1 MRGQYDIVIG
11 IDPDCDRSGVAVL
24 DVRGRELEV
33 FCMEFAELVQ
43 HLTCAAA
50 YSIEGGSILVV
61 VEASWN
67 TQANWHG
74 GGRNHGGAYSAS
86 LGYDVGRNHET
97 GRKIS
102 EMAKAYGLEVEE
114 KRPLRKCWKGK
125 DGKITHGELVSL
137 LDGSGVRHSLG
148 GRSNQ
153 EERDA
158 ALLALDASGIAMRMK
173 VKGGAV

>member
-1 MRGQYDIVIG
+1 MREKYDIIIG
-11 IDPDCDRSGVAVL
+11 IDPDCGRSGVAVL
-24 DVRGRELEV
+24 DMGTREMQV
-33 FCMEFAELVQ
+33 HAMTFPELVQ
-43 HLTCAAA
+43 YLTCVAADCV
-50 YSIEGGSILVV
+50 EGMRILVV

-67 TQANWHG
+67 TEANWHG
-74 GGRNHGGAYSAS
+74 GGRNRGRAYSAS

-102 EMAKAYGLEVEE
+102 EMAQAYGLEVDER
-114 KRPLRKCWKGK
+114 RPLRKCWKGK
-125 DGKITHGELVSL
+125 DGKITHWELVSL

-158 ALLALDASGIAMRMK
+158 TLLALDASGIAIRMK
-173 VKGGAV
+173 VQ

>member
-1 MRGQYDIVIG
+1 MRREYDKIIG
-11 IDPDCDRSGVAVL
+11 IDPDCGRSGVAVL
-24 DVRGRELEV
+24 DMRAREMQV
-33 FCMEFAELVQ
+33 HSMTFPELVQ
-43 HLTCAAA
+43 YLTCVAAD
-50 YSIEGGSILVV
+50 SIEGGSILVV

-67 TQANWHG
+67 TEANWHG
-74 GGRNHGGAYSAS
+74 GRSRGRAYSAS

-114 KRPLRKCWKGK
+114 KSPLRKCWKGK

-137 LDGSGVRHSLG
+137 LDGSGVGHSLG

-158 ALLALDASGIAMRMK
+158 ALLALDASGITMRIK
-173 VKGGAV
+173 I

>member
-1 MRGQYDIVIG
+1 MKRRFDTIIG
-11 IDPDCDRSGVAVL
+11 IDPDCDRSGVAVI
-24 DVRGRELEV
+24 DTAARELLV
-33 FCMEFAELVQ
+33 YTMTFPELVQ
-43 HLTCAAA
+43 YLTCVAAD
-50 YSIEGGSILVV
+50 SMEGRGVLVV
-61 VEASWN
+61 VEASWK
-67 TQANWHG
+67 TETNWHG
-74 GGRNHGGAYSAS
+74 RRGDGYKVAAKK
-86 LGYDVGRNHET
+86 GYDVGRNHET

-102 EMAKAYGLEVEE
+102 EMAKAYGLEVKE
-114 KRPLRKCWKGK
+114 KSPLRKCWKGK

-137 LDGSGVRHSLG
+137 LEGSGVRHNLG

>member
-24 DVRGRELEV
+24 DMRAREMQVHSMTFPEV
-33 FCMEFAELVQ
+33 VQ

-67 TQANWHG
+67 TEANWHG
-74 GGRNHGGAYSAS
+74 GGRNHGRAYSAS

-102 EMAKAYGLEVEE
+102 EMAQAYGLEVDE
-114 KRPLRKCWKGK
+114 KRPLRKCWKGR
-125 DGKITHGELVSL
+125 DRKITHGELVSL
-137 LDGSGVRHSLG
+137 LDGSGIRHG
-148 GRSNQ
+148 FVGRSNQ

-158 ALLALDASGIAMRMK
+158 ALLALDVSGIAMKMK

>member
-1 MRGQYDIVIG
+1 MRGQYDIIIG
-11 IDPDCDRSGVAVL
+11 IDPDCDRSGVAVI
-24 DVRGRELEV
+24 DTAARELQV
-33 FCMEFAELVQ
+33 HAMAFPELVQ
-43 HLTCAAA
+43 WLHCKAAEPLEA
-50 YSIEGGSILVV
+50 GASLLVV
-61 VEASWN
+61 VEASWR
-67 TQANWHG
+67 TEANWHG
-74 GGRNHGGAYSAS
+74 GRSRGRAYSAS

-102 EMAKAYGLEVEE
+102 EMAQAYGLEVDER
-114 KRPLRKCWKGK
+114 RPLRKCWKGK

-137 LDGSGVRHSLG
+137 LEGSGVRHGLG

-173 VKGGAV
+173 I

>member
-1 MRGQYDIVIG
+1 MREKYDIIIG
-11 IDPDCDRSGVAVL
+11 IDPDCDRSGVAAIDMVT
-24 DVRGRELEV
+24 RELQV
-33 FCMEFAELVQ
+33 YTMTFPELVQ
-43 HLTCAAA
+43 HLTCLAAA
-50 YSIEGGSILVV
+50 GLEGRRILVA

-67 TQANWHG
+67 TEANWHG
-74 GGRNHGGAYSAS
+74 GGRDRGRAYSAS

-102 EMAKAYGLEVEE
+102 EMAQAYGLDVEE
-114 KRPLRKCWKGK
+114 KRPLRKYWKGR

-137 LDGSGVRHSLG
+137 LEGSGVWYGLG

-158 ALLALDASGIAMRMK
+158 ALLALDASGIEMRMK
-173 VKGGAV
+173 I

>member
-1 MRGQYDIVIG
+1 MERQYDKIIG

-24 DVRGRELEV
+24 DMGTRELQV
-33 FCMEFAELVQ
+33 HTMTFPELVQ
-43 HLTCAAA
+43 YLTCVAADGV
-50 YSIEGGSILVV
+50 EGMRILVV
-61 VEASWN
+61 VEASWK
-67 TQANWHG
+67 TETNWHG
-74 GGRNHGGAYSAS
+74 RRGDGYRIAAKKGYS
-86 LGYDVGRNHET
+86 VGRNHET

-102 EMAKAYGLEVEE
+102 EMAQAYGLEVDER
-114 KRPLRKCWKGK
+114 RPLRKCWKGR

-137 LDGSGVRHSLG
+137 LEGSGVRHGLG

-173 VKGGAV
+173 T